1 MSKFICKLPDQL
13 ELKMFCST
21 FKKSGYNMDLSYISL
36 LVFLITT
43 LFYFYYFKLPL
54 TLKKNSFPPLS
65 PAPTIPVQEPKPN
78 ETGENPM
85 EGEQKGGA
93 FVGPN
98 DTTFETYG
106 DYATSNMSRLLMY
119 FVIVVMEQFG
129 FNLATIVD
137 KCGGTVGKNIA
148 MSMLMTVVPWS
159 LVFGSVI
166 MLLIVYPGLKSAFSD
181 VVGYF
186 FVYSEADEI
195 LGTLIVDTNIEE
207 TINKA
212 KAADASPGGKQTA
225 EPKQAAEAIM
235 KMCGNKGILINTM
248 NPENYEDI
256 WAVLQPLMSPS
267 VTEAQKEEYK
277 ARLFGLIAKKDNIG
291 EGMWYI
297 YTGLFLS
304 SIVSYNVLARGCTN
318 SVDNM
323 KDQYKKYLNKTKE
336 K

>member
-1 MSKFICKLPDQL
+1 M
-13 ELKMFCST
+13 
-21 FKKSGYNMDLSYISL
+21 KKSSSVFGTNAAKSNNAQPVSPYKDEPPGYTPTDLNPQGELPPAYTPPAKTDDLPPSYDEAM
-36 LVFLITT
+36 
-43 LFYFYYFKLPL
+43 K
-54 TLKKNSFPPLS
+54 
-65 PAPTIPVQEPKPN
+65 QR
-78 ETGENPM
+78 
-85 EGEQKGGA
+85 GGA
-93 FVGPN
+93 FAGPN

-106 DYATSNMSRLLMY
+106 EYATSNMSRLLMY
-119 FVIVVMEQFG
+119 FIIVVMEQFG

-212 KAADASPGGKQTA
+212 KAVDANSDGKQTA
-225 EPKQAAEAIM
+225 EMKKAAEAIM

-256 WAVLQPLMSPS
+256 WSVLQPLMSPT
-267 VTEAQKEEYK
+267 VTEEQKEEYK
-277 ARLFGLIAKKDNIG
+277 VRLFELIAKKDNIG

-304 SIVSYNVLARGCTN
+304 SIVSYNVISRSCTN
-318 SVDNM
+318 SVANM
-323 KDQYKKYLNKTKE
+323 KDQYKKFLNSPKDKVPDPNGLKTGITSQASNFT
-336 K
+336 

>member
-1 MSKFICKLPDQL
+1 
-13 ELKMFCST
+13 
-21 FKKSGYNMDLSYISL
+21 MDLTYISL

-54 TLKKNSFPPLS
+54 TLKKGLPGQAVAS
-65 PAPTIPVQEPKPN
+65 PAEVTTNDMP
-78 ETGENPM
+78 
-85 EGEQKGGA
+85 EQVMQTGGA

-98 DTTFETYG
+98 DTTFATYG
-106 DYATSNMSRLLMY
+106 EYATSNMSRLLMF

-181 VVGYF
+181 VIGYF

-195 LGTLIVDTNIEE
+195 LGTLIVDTNIED

-212 KAADASPGGKQTA
+212 KAADATPDGKQSD
-225 EPKQAAEAIM
+225 EMKKAAEAIM

-256 WAVLQPLMSPS
+256 WSVLSPLMSPTVS
-267 VTEAQKEEYK
+267 EGQKEEYK
-277 ARLFGLIAKKDNIG
+277 SRLFDLIVKKDNIG

-304 SIVSYNVLARGCTN
+304 SIVSYNVIARGCSN
-318 SVDNM
+318 SVANM
-323 KDQYKKYLNKTKE
+323 KDQYKKHLNESKDKVPDPSGLKTGITKQATNFT
-336 K
+336 

>member
-1 MSKFICKLPDQL
+1 
-13 ELKMFCST
+13 
-21 FKKSGYNMDLSYISL
+21 MDLSYISL

-54 TLKKNSFPPLS
+54 TLKKNNSLMGVQS
-65 PAPTIPVQEPKPN
+65 ASIPSVTPIQTSTEQAN
-78 ETGENPM
+78 QMG
-85 EGEQKGGA
+85 GQKGGA
-93 FVGPN
+93 FAGPN
-98 DTTFETYG
+98 DTTFATYG
-106 DYATSNMSRLLMY
+106 EYATSNMSRLLMF

-129 FNLATIVD
+129 FNLATMVD

-195 LGTLIVDTNIEE
+195 LGTLIVDTNIED

-212 KAADASPGGKQTA
+212 KENDKQPDGKQTA
-225 EPKQAAEAIM
+225 EMKKAAEAIM

-256 WAVLQPLMSPS
+256 WSVLQPLMSPS
-267 VTEAQKEEYK
+267 VTSEQKEEYK
-277 ARLFGLIAKKDNIG
+277 SRLFDLIAKKDNIG

-304 SIVSYNVLARGCTN
+304 SIVSYNVISRGCTN
-318 SVDNM
+318 SVENM
-323 KDQYKKYLNKTKE
+323 KDEYKKYLNKSNVKANDPSKNGLKTGVTN
-336 K
+336 